1 MEDQPSE
8 QITLASFQE
17 IPMQINPKSSR
28 YFLSHSINQPQINH
42 SEILTKN
49 EFSLFH
55 AQLIFAFSFSLSSIV
70 DYVTLF
76 FYYYIEAK
84 SI

>member
-1 MEDQPSE
+1 MEDQPEE
-8 QITLASFQE
+8 QNKLASFQE

-49 EFSLFH
+49 EFSIFH
-55 AQLIFAFSFSLSSIV
+55 AQLIFAFSFNFSSIV

-76 FYYYIEAK
+76 FYLLYRG
-84 SI
+84 

>member
-1 MEDQPSE
+1 MEDQPEE
-8 QITLASFQE
+8 QNKLASFQE

-49 EFSLFH
+49 EFSIFSYGGLQTTLAYCLPLYQLF
-55 AQLIFAFSFSLSSIV
+55 ISFKL
-70 DYVTLF
+70 L
-76 FYYYIEAK
+76 
-84 SI
+84 